1 MTRLALV
8 NRGLGSSRNLRW
20 AGVSVALASLCCT
33 ARHREAA
40 TVPAPPA
47 SAPPAIAP
55 SAIAPP
61 AIAPSDNPNV
71 PSICR
76 EAHQQPGDLGG
87 APRGI
92 SATSTTWTAAATVR
106 ILSTAPFRVEPI
118 GDRDGMSWDVPLQ
131 PTPGAAAKLAGMRF
145 REVVTIHYVPPPIL
159 NRVEVD
165 PVPVLDVEPATTA
178 VAPVVVE
185 WVPDDATAIRVYADG
200 HVVVHRPDEPVTVM
214 LTDAELRTFLSS
226 FAVAGFDALPGD
238 DGALGYGDVVLSCE
252 RRQRV
257 RVAGHERAL
266 APVLAALAELGARA
280 AALESPVLFVEGPT
294 PVRIVDWP
302 ADAPPLADLARLH
315 DEAEAQARAGDYS
328 SPVWQPLPRPLMAA
342 IAQHRRETAP
352 ATQVL
357 VRDHGRLRW
366 LYDLGCQYGNPICRP
381 DTYAAVGF
389 NIPTIALAPA
399 WAPDFSA
406 IGSAGLVFD
415 DARDAR
421 WLTLHDWYV
430 QGDAMYRVTL
440 KHLRRDQPRE

>member
-131 PTPGAAAKLAGMRF
+131 PTPGA
-145 REVVTIHYVPPPIL
+145 
-159 NRVEVD
+159 
-165 PVPVLDVEPATTA
+165 
-178 VAPVVVE
+178 
-185 WVPDDATAIRVYADG
+185 
-200 HVVVHRPDEPVTVM
+200 
-214 LTDAELRTFLSS
+214 SS
-226 FAVAGFDALPGD
+226 LP
-238 DGALGYGDVVLSCE
+238 
-252 RRQRV
+252 
-257 RVAGHERAL
+257 
-266 APVLAALAELGARA
+266 
-280 AALESPVLFVEGPT
+280 T
-294 PVRIVDWP
+294 
-302 ADAPPLADLARLH
+302 
-315 DEAEAQARAGDYS
+315 
-328 SPVWQPLPRPLMAA
+328 
-342 IAQHRRETAP
+342 
-352 ATQVL
+352 
-357 VRDHGRLRW
+357 
-366 LYDLGCQYGNPICRP
+366 
-381 DTYAAVGF
+381 
-389 NIPTIALAPA
+389 
-399 WAPDFSA
+399 
-406 IGSAGLVFD
+406 
-415 DARDAR
+415 
-421 WLTLHDWYV
+421 
-430 QGDAMYRVTL
+430 
-440 KHLRRDQPRE
+440 